1 MFGQESNEW
10 FNVNSRSR
18 FCLTMERD
26 WLPPQIAI
34 HDDHSK
40 NVFFA
45 HWWLVN
51 SSSVYMI
58 KEANT
63 NQISMY
69 LRWSASNPDYSL
81 FLVLSQRNQS
91 TPFGFANRQNVPY
104 PKCQS
109 ASNIK
114 ICCFQEDGI
123 FVKGWQ
129 GVKDCWL
136 EKGLLKSTP

>member
-1 MFGQESNEW
+1 
-10 FNVNSRSR
+10 
-18 FCLTMERD
+18 MERD

-45 HWWLVN
+45 HWWVIN

-104 PKCQS
+104 QS
-109 ASNIK
+109 ANQLQALKYVAFRRMESLSK
-114 ICCFQEDGI
+114 AG
-123 FVKGWQ
+123 KGSKT
-129 GVKDCWL
+129 VD
-136 EKGLLKSTP
+136 